1 MSDDNRPALE
11 ELGRRIRKVGGAK
24 NGVESTSRPP
34 RGMTRTFRLTTEMVA
49 ALGVGGVSGWL
60 LDGWLGTRPWLL
72 LVFLFLGAAAG
83 ILGAY
88 RAAVK
93 LMKEDMES
101 N

>member
-24 NGVESTSRPP
+24 NGSELSSRSP
-34 RGMTRTFRLTTEMVA
+34 RGITRTFRLTTEMVA
-49 ALGVGGVSGWL
+49 ALGVGGVGGWL
-60 LDGWLGTRPWLL
+60 LDGWFGTEPWLL

-88 RAAVK
+88 RAATQ
-93 LMKEDMES
+93 LMKEDMKS